1 MAAAQTGS
9 THGIAVM
16 RRAPYLIPARSH
28 SGNVAVQGLALR
40 DLLDILSSDH
50 VPLALLHAALTLN
63 GLWGDLGGDGDL
75 CTCADK
81 RAGGPGRLQ
90 PRLSAQVI
98 RLARLTKVAALRGVR
113 VAGRRVG

>member
-63 GLWGDLGGDGDL
+63 DLWGDLGGATVTFAPALTTGL
-75 CTCADK
+75 AD
-81 RAGGPGRLQ
+81 
-90 PRLSAQVI
+90 
-98 RLARLTKVAALRGVR
+98 R
-113 VAGRRVG
+113 VACNRG

>member
-50 VPLALLHAALTLN
+50 VPLAVRDAALTPN
-63 GLWGDLGGDGDL
+63 DLWGDLGATVTFAPALTTGL
-75 CTCADK
+75 AD
-81 RAGGPGRLQ
+81 
-90 PRLSAQVI
+90 
-98 RLARLTKVAALRGVR
+98 R
-113 VAGRRVG
+113 VACNRG